1 MLATFGLY
9 PASRTIERGK
19 KMSRVIIDETK
30 HPRPAIICRKS
41 TANLDKR
48 CVRVKTLGTN
58 RMARMAKIRIGEDVQ
73 VTVDRVIS
81 PNDSIQRNNEKRDGE

>member
-1 MLATFGLY
+1 
-9 PASRTIERGK
+9 
-19 KMSRVIIDETK
+19 MSRVIIDETK

-48 CVRVKTLGTN
+48 CVRVKALGTN

>member
-48 CVRVKTLGTN
+48 CVRVKALGTN
-58 RMARMAKIRIGEDVQ
+58 RMARMAKMRIGEDVQ

>member
-48 CVRVKTLGTN
+48 CVRVKALGTN